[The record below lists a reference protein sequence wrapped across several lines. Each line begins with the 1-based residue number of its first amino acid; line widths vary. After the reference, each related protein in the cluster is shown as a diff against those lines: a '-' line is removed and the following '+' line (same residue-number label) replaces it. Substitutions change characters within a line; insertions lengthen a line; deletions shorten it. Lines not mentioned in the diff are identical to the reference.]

1 MYTTV
6 LFDLDGTLLNTIDD
20 LADSANRVCEAHGW
34 PTHETA
40 QYRYFVGN
48 GIPKLVERFSPESAR
63 TPDQLAATLK
73 EFDAQYGA
81 HMFDKT
87 APYPGMADLLARL
100 HEKGIRMAVY
110 SNKADEFAG
119 NVVARYFDPSLFEV
133 IRGARPGVPTKPAP
147 EGTRALMA
155 SLGVDPTAGNVLY
168 VGDSNVD
175 VATAHNAGL
184 PCCGVLW
191 GFRTREELQQAGAEY
206 LAADAAELEKVI
218 LG

>member
-1 MYTTV
+1 MYRYV
-6 LFDLDGTLLNTIDD
+6 IFDLDGTLLNTLDD
-20 LADSANRVCEAHGW
+20 LAGAGNHVCALHGW
-34 PTHETA
+34 PVHPVEA
-40 QYRYFVGN
+40 YKRMVGN
-48 GIPKLVERFSPESAR
+48 GIPKLVERFSPESER
-63 TPDQLAATLK
+63 TPEKLAATLK
-73 EFDAQYGA
+73 EFDIQYGA
-81 HMFDKT
+81 HKFDKT
-87 APYPGMADLLARL
+87 APYPGMPELLARL

-119 NVVARYFDPSLFEV
+119 DVVARYFDRRLFEV

-147 EGTRALMA
+147 EGTRALMEH
-155 SLGVDPTAGNVLY
+155 LGVDPASGKVLY

-191 GFRTREELQQAGAEY
+191 GFRTREELQEAGAEY
-206 LAADAAELEKVI
+206 LAATAADLEKVI